1 MSAQWFNPLD
11 DTPEGR
17 LLKDVQDLLK
27 GVKNKDKAD
36 LDKDGKLSGYE
47 KKRAKA
53 IESSMAK
60 DGYKSDRGQKPA
72 PKLPSSKGSKTVIKF
87 DMSDNCPFCGA
98 NPHEEC
104 GKMGMNHEMR
114 AIDCMKN
121 PIAFDSRFDDA
132 RQHSIREHIDEG
144 HGRGTLIVRSDDK
157 RDTSCDNCGKTEVS
171 GVDRQGRCFECRK
184 KANPDYYKSSPKSAL
199 KKNTECSVCNSQL
212 DKNFECSV
220 CNSEGEVKKYSQE
233 SSVDNLF
240 PRFQNVDGGMPV
252 NAHGFTTNQT
262 YPATNDGPKKSIVS
276 ETAKMPAFAKTEY
289 TPKGSSL
296 HMHYND
302 AGGTR
307 ANPPNIDT
315 IEQRLAS
322 LTKHAGRNNLGMIGE
337 IEGLLKQVKD
347 HLTKKDDDDKYQCSD
362 CDKMFTAINPTDKGQ
377 FCSQCINKHP
387 NAKPHSSEDYG
398 FMRDD
403 WKKD

>member
-1 MSAQWFNPLD
+1 MSAQWFNPLEE
-11 DTPEGR
+11 TAEGR

-27 GVKNKDKAD
+27 EVKNKDKAD

-87 DMSDNCPFCGA
+87 DMSDNCPNCGA

-132 RQHSIREHIDEG
+132 RQHSILEHVDEG
-144 HGRGTLIVRSDDK
+144 HGSMLIARSD
-157 RDTSCDNCGKTEVS
+157 S
-171 GVDRQGRCFECRK
+171 
-184 KANPDYYKSSPKSAL
+184 
-199 KKNTECSVCNSQL
+199 KNTECSMCMSEIGKNQDCSMCMSEVSKADMDEKNKYCQKHFGCNYSQCTSKQKAQC
-212 DKNFECSV
+212 DRECGK
-220 CNSEGEVKKYSQE
+220 ELKKYSQE
-233 SSVDNLF
+233 SSVENLF

-252 NAHGFTTNQT
+252 NAHGFTTRGT

-347 HLTKKDDDDKYQCSD
+347 HLAKAEGCRRCQDESDDFFDTMDFGRICSD
-362 CDKMFTAINPTDKGQ
+362 CY
-377 FCSQCINKHP
+377 
-387 NAKPHSSEDYG
+387 EEL
-398 FMRDD
+398 DD
-403 WKKD
+403 EGRIKTYR

>member
-1 MSAQWFNPLD
+1 MSAQWFNPLEE
-11 DTPEGR
+11 TPEGR

-27 GVKNKDKAD
+27 EVKNKDKAD

-60 DGYKSDRGQKPA
+60 RGYKSDRGQKPA
-72 PKLPSSKGSKTVIKF
+72 PKLPKAKKNKTVIKF
-87 DMSDNCPFCGA
+87 DMSDNCWCGA

-104 GKMGMNHEMR
+104 RGGGEMR
-114 AIDCMKN
+114 AIDCLKN

-132 RQHSIREHIDEG
+132 RQHSILEHIDEG
-144 HGRGTLIVRSDDK
+144 HGSMLIARSDDK
-157 RDTSCDNCGKTEVS
+157 
-171 GVDRQGRCFECRK
+171 
-184 KANPDYYKSSPKSAL
+184 
-199 KKNTECSVCNSQL
+199 NTECGMCKNVDCMGECGTGMSKADMGEKNKYCQKHFGCNYS
-212 DKNFECSV
+212 ECTPKQKAQ
-220 CNSEGEVKKYSQE
+220 CDRECGKELKKYSQE
-233 SSVDNLF
+233 PSVENLF

-252 NAHGFTTNQT
+252 NAHGFTTRGT

-307 ANPPNIDT
+307 ANGPNIDT

-347 HLTKKDDDDKYQCSD
+347 LIESPS
-362 CDKMFTAINPTDKGQ
+362 N
-377 FCSQCINKHP
+377 
-387 NAKPHSSEDYG
+387 
-398 FMRDD
+398 
-403 WKKD
+403 

>member
-1 MSAQWFNPLD
+1 MSAQWFNPLEE
-11 DTPEGR
+11 TPEGR

-27 GVKNKDKAD
+27 EVKNKDKAD

-60 DGYKSDRGQKPA
+60 QGYKSDRGQKPA

-87 DMSDNCPFCGA
+87 DLSDNCPNCGA

-144 HGRGTLIVRSDDK
+144 HGRGMLIVRSDDK
-157 RDTSCDNCGKTEVS
+157 RDTSCDECGKTEIS
-171 GVDRQGRCFECRK
+171 GVDRQGRCFDCRT
-184 KANPDYYKSSPKSAL
+184 KANPEFYGKKFSRKGKVIGKSEL
-199 KKNTECSVCNSQL
+199 KNTECSVC
-212 DKNFECSV
+212 KNVDCMGECGTGMSKADMGEKNKY
-220 CNSEGEVKKYSQE
+220 CQKHFGRNYSECTPKQKAQCDRECGKELKKYSQE
-233 SSVDNLF
+233 ASVENLF
-240 PRFQNVDGGMPV
+240 PRFQNVDGGIPV
-252 NAHGFTTNQT
+252 NAHGFTTRGT

-347 HLTKKDDDDKYQCSD
+347 LIESPS
-362 CDKMFTAINPTDKGQ
+362 N
-377 FCSQCINKHP
+377 
-387 NAKPHSSEDYG
+387 
-398 FMRDD
+398 
-403 WKKD
+403 

>member
-1 MSAQWFNPLD
+1 MNGRWFNPLEE
-11 DTPEGR
+11 TPEGR

-27 GVKNKDKAD
+27 SV
-36 LDKDGKLSGYE
+36 
-47 KKRAKA
+47 
-53 IESSMAK
+53 K
-60 DGYKSDRGQKPA
+60 DGYKSDRGQKSA
-72 PKLPSSKGSKTVIKF
+72 PKLPKAKSNKNVIKF
-87 DMSDNCPFCGA
+87 DISDNCPRCGA

-104 GKMGMNHEMR
+104 GMLSGPHDRMR
-114 AIDCMKN
+114 AIDCVAHN
-121 PIAFDSRFDDA
+121 PVAFDSRFDDM
-132 RQHSIREHIDEG
+132 REG
-144 HGRGTLIVRSDDK
+144 YTLGEAMDDMVRRSEEK
-157 RDTSCDNCGKTEVS
+157 TQYTCKECGSVEVS
-171 GVDRQGRCFECRK
+171 GVDKNQKCYNCRMG
-184 KANPDYYKSSPKSAL
+184 KAPPKN
-199 KKNTECSVCNSQL
+199 KIVNTPPHMTK
-212 DKNFECSV
+212 DI
-220 CNSEGEVKKYSQE
+220 KKYSQE
-233 SSVDNLF
+233 SSVENLR
-240 PRFQNVDGGMPV
+240 PQFQNVDGGIPV

-347 HLTKKDDDDKYQCSD
+347 LIESPS
-362 CDKMFTAINPTDKGQ
+362 N
-377 FCSQCINKHP
+377 
-387 NAKPHSSEDYG
+387 
-398 FMRDD
+398 
-403 WKKD
+403 

>member
-1 MSAQWFNPLD
+1 MSAQWFNPLEE
-11 DTPEGR
+11 TPEGR

-27 GVKNKDKAD
+27 EVKNKDKAD

-60 DGYKSDRGQKPA
+60 QGYKSDRGQKPA

-87 DMSDNCPFCGA
+87 DLSDNCPNCGA

-132 RQHSIREHIDEG
+132 RQHSIQEHIDEG
-144 HGRGTLIVRSDDK
+144 HGRGMLIVRSDEK
-157 RDTSCDNCGKTEVS
+157 TSYTCKDCGSVEVS
-171 GVDRQGRCFECRK
+171 GVDKNDRCYNCRMGQK
-184 KANPDYYKSSPKSAL
+184 PPKNKVVGTPKHMTRDV
-199 KKNTECSVCNSQL
+199 KKNTECGMC
-212 DKNFECSV
+212 KNVDCMGDCEEQS
-220 CNSEGEVKKYSQE
+220 EVKKYSQE
-233 SSVDNLF
+233 ASVENLF
-240 PRFQNVDGGMPV
+240 PRFQNVDGGIPV
-252 NAHGFTTNQT
+252 NAHGFTTRGT

-347 HLTKKDDDDKYQCSD
+347 LIESPS
-362 CDKMFTAINPTDKGQ
+362 N
-377 FCSQCINKHP
+377 
-387 NAKPHSSEDYG
+387 
-398 FMRDD
+398 
-403 WKKD
+403 